1 MSIVTDD
8 LLWERMN
15 RAVETIRQR
24 LERAA
29 AALDAAG
36 IPYAVVGGNAVAIY
50 VGLVDR
56 GAVRTTRDVDFLLRR
71 DDLARATAVLER
83 VGFESAQSFGVNMFL
98 DGPDALPSE
107 AIHIVFAGEKV
118 KADDPLA
125 NPDVTE
131 SERPTTFQVLTLAAL
146 VRMKLT
152 SFRLKD
158 QVHLQDLVR
167 VGLVDATWCDRFPMV
182 LAERLRG
189 IVANPNA

>member
-1 MSIVTDD
+1 MSAVTND

-15 RAVETIRQR
+15 RAVEAIRQR

-29 AALDAAG
+29 AALDAAS

-71 DDLARATAVLER
+71 DDLTQATIALESE
-83 VGFESAQSFGVNMFL
+83 GFAATDSFGVTMFL
-98 DGPDALPSE
+98 DGPNALPSE

-118 KADDPLA
+118 KTDDPLA
-125 NPDVTE
+125 NPDVIE
-131 SERPTTFQVLTLAAL
+131 SERPTTFQVVTLEAL

-167 VGLVDATWCDRFPMV
+167 VGLVDASWCDRFPAA